1 MAWHGMF
8 INFRSRVNYSVQK
21 CHSCI
26 IIARTHT
33 HTQQVQCTERND
45 GALYGVWATELSVCL
60 SVCVESSSEGTAP
73 GRLGLYVHTV
83 QNYTC

>member
-1 MAWHGMF
+1 MF
-8 INFRSRVNYSVQK
+8 INFRSRVNYSVQNSVTRA
-21 CHSCI
+21 C
-26 IIARTHT
+26 THN
-33 HTQQVQCTERND
+33 RYSND